1 MIKNH
6 NPLYLYSLLVDQLDG
21 TATALQIFCTLMALS
36 LQTRSTEGV
45 LFYGYSQT
53 EYNHLAV
60 SLHNSSLHVS
70 VVFIDQTNYDELWM
84 ALGAN
89 LHDDR

>member
-1 MIKNH
+1 M
-6 NPLYLYSLLVDQLDG
+6 
-21 TATALQIFCTLMALS
+21 
-36 LQTRSTEGV
+36 
-45 LFYGYSQT
+45 LFYGYSQSQ
-53 EYNHLAV
+53 YNHLAV

-89 LHDDR
+89 LHDDRYVRANDIKGRVRYKFLNKKAFQ